1 MKCKKCQTELTE
13 YNATSVVRDCK
24 ENKCAFN
31 KQKYV
36 RRVAKE
42 LDIRAELFSPIIHGE
57 ILVAEKVVRA
67 PSRYNEGQWDDYLGY
82 C

>member
-13 YNATSVVRDCK
+13 YNAVAVVRDCK

-36 RRVAKE
+36 RRVANQ
-42 LDIRAELFSPIIHGE
+42 LDIRAEQFSPVVHGE
-57 ILVAEKVVRA
+57 ILVAEKEVHA
-67 PSRYNEGQWDDYLGY
+67 PSRFNEGPWDDYMGY